1 MNKTRI
7 GIIVFLLLSVQ
18 GIAQYKLSL
27 QQAIELAIQ
36 NNYSINIARIDAD
49 INRISN
55 TYGNAGFLPTI
66 SFLASTNRSSYNTK
80 QEFNTGASVNRKNA
94 ISTNFSSAI
103 ALDWTLF
110 DGMKMFATKDK
121 LTELEAR
128 GKVNLKIEMEN
139 TVSQVITFY
148 FDIVRIQ
155 QLIKAINESLN
166 ISVERE
172 KLAQKKLDIGSGSK
186 LELLQAK
193 VDLNSQKS
201 ALLKLDIDRQNSII
215 ALNQLLSK
223 GGYETYSVE
232 DSITINDALVLTS
245 VQQAALSNNSA
256 LFYAQHNI
264 ASANYRL
271 KEYKSN
277 SLPQVGVT
285 LNYNLSRTQNQVG
298 LILLN
303 RNQGLNA
310 GLYASWTL
318 FNGFQNRTQINI
330 AKYNIDQSRFYLKQT
345 SSVVDASLLKSWN
358 RLVLL
363 NRKQSGI
370 ILS

>member
-1 MNKTRI
+1 
-7 GIIVFLLLSVQ
+7 
-18 GIAQYKLSL
+18 
-27 QQAIELAIQ
+27 
-36 NNYSINIARIDAD
+36 
-49 INRISN
+49 
-55 TYGNAGFLPTI
+55 
-66 SFLASTNRSSYNTK
+66 
-80 QEFNTGASVNRKNA
+80 VNRKNA
-94 ISTNFSSAI
+94 ISTNFSSGI

-121 LTELEAR
+121 LAELEAR
-128 GKVNLKIEMEN
+128 GKVNLKMEMEN
-139 TVSQVITFY
+139 TVSQLITLY
-148 FDIVRIQ
+148 FDVVRIQ

-166 ISVERE
+166 ISTERE

-193 VDLNSQKS
+193 VDLNAQKS
-201 ALLKLDIDRQNSII
+201 ALLKLEIERQNSTV

-223 GGYETYSVE
+223 GSSETYYVE

-264 ASANYRL
+264 AIANYSL

-285 LNYNLSRTQNQVG
+285 LNYNFSRTQNQVG
-298 LILLN
+298 LVLLN
-303 RNQGLNA
+303 QNQGLNT

-318 FNGFQNRTQINI
+318 FNGFQNHTQINI
-330 AKYNIDQSRFYLKQT
+330 AKYNIDQSQLYLKQT
-345 SSVVDASLLKSWN
+345 SSLVDASLLKSWN
-358 RLVLL
+358 SYQGAISILKLEEENISVARENINIALERFRLGTSNNIELMFAQKSYEDAIGRLYTARYDAKLAETELL
-363 NRKQSGI
+363 RLQGQLVK
-370 ILS
+370 